1 VGTVLRRYGVTRK
14 LLGWA
19 FAFIIGVNNMALAQA
34 VPLKEKIGQMLL
46 IGFKGAEIQ
55 PNDAIVQAILQHH
68 IGGVILF
75 DYDFET
81 KTFTHNIR
89 SVEQVTRLTAQ
100 LQEYTRQASVNGY
113 PLLIG
118 LDYEG
123 GKVNRLKE
131 NYGFP
136 KTLSAA
142 ELAKLSLSDA
152 ALYARQM
159 AETLAKVGINL
170 NFAPV
175 VDVDVNPESP
185 VIGKIGRSF
194 SSDPNI
200 VADYA
205 ALFAKAYYE
214 HGILCTYKHFPGH
227 GSATGDTHQGF
238 VDVTKTWQVTE
249 LEPYKALLL
258 NPHGNELVMTAHVVN
273 YNLDSEGH
281 PATLS
286 KPITTDLLRNK
297 LNFQGTVI
305 TDDLQMRAITDNY
318 STEDAVRLAVNAG
331 ADILVFGNQLAKPL
345 NPQDLVDIIYNDVQN
360 GQIAESRID
369 DAYQHIMKLKE
380 LLREKTVASEPA
392 TS

>member
-1 VGTVLRRYGVTRK
+1 VTKK
-14 LLGWA
+14 LLSWA
-19 FAFIIGVNNMALAQA
+19 FAFIIGVNNMALAQEI
-34 VPLKEKIGQMLL
+34 PLKEKIGQMLL

-55 PNDAIVQAILQHH
+55 PNDAIVQAVLQHQ

-81 KTFTHNIR
+81 KTFKHNII
-89 SVEQVTRLTAQ
+89 SADQVTRLTGK
-100 LQEYTRQASVNGY
+100 LQEYAKQASTTNY

-136 KTLSAA
+136 STLSAA
-142 ELAKLSLSDA
+142 DLAKLSLSDA
-152 ALYARQM
+152 ALYARKM
-159 AETLAKVGINL
+159 AETLAHVGINL

-175 VDVDVNPESP
+175 VDLDINPESP

-194 SSDPNI
+194 SSDPNV

-227 GSATGDTHQGF
+227 GSATGDTHHGF
-238 VDVTKTWQVTE
+238 VDVTKTWQVSE
-249 LEPYKALLL
+249 LEPYKSLLL
-258 NPHGNELVMTAHVVN
+258 NPQGCELVMTAHVVN

-281 PATLS
+281 PASLS
-286 KPITTDLLRNK
+286 RPITTDLLRDK

-318 STEDAVRLAVNAG
+318 STEDAVRMAVNAG
-331 ADILVFGNQLAKPL
+331 ADILVFGNQLATPV
-345 NPQDLVDIIYNDVQN
+345 NPQDLIDMIYNDVQN
-360 GQIAESRID
+360 GQIAESRIN

-380 LLREKTVASEPA
+380 LLREKMLTSEPA